1 MHYVTH
7 HGIRSL
13 TAGESENQSR
23 AHSHTNQSAD
33 ECDDRRNIFVMQ
45 PIRGTLPRMLHL
57 DITRATSSGFS
68 AGDASATDAT
78 MPVRKHGGLPR
89 SGNITKHAGSILI
102 LLLRGNDARRDGR
115 CYRSHIIRRY
125 HRGIQRNRRRSD
137 NPRLVTLRGRAK
149 HLRFIRSRI
158 AT

>member
-68 AGDASATDAT
+68 AGDASATNAT
-78 MPVRKHGGLPR
+78 MPVREYGGLPR
-89 SGNITKHAGSILI
+89 SGNITKRAGSVPI
-102 LLLRGNDARRDGR
+102 LLLGGKDTRREGR
-115 CYRSHIIRRY
+115 RYRSRIIGQH
-125 HRGIQRNRRRSD
+125 HRGIQRNRGRSD

>member
-1 MHYVTH
+1 MHHVTH

-23 AHSHTNQSAD
+23 AHSHTSQSAD

-68 AGDASATDAT
+68 AGDASATNAT
-78 MPVRKHGGLPR
+78 MPVREYGGLPR
-89 SGNITKHAGSILI
+89 SGNITKRAGSVLI
-102 LLLRGNDARRDGR
+102 LLLGGKDTRREGR
-115 CYRSHIIRRY
+115 RYRSRIIGQH